1 MIQKHSFVKGMLI
14 LSVAGI
20 SVRFIGAGFRILLAA
35 IIGDEGIGL
44 YQMAYPVYSAL
55 LAVSTAG
62 LPIAISKLVSQYM
75 TTGDYRGAYR
85 VFRLSL
91 YVLGLTGL
99 VITVAMFL
107 GAEFIAERVAKDS
120 RAYYPLI
127 AIAPAIFFVTIMS
140 AWRGFFQGQQKMLPT
155 GLSQL
160 FEQIVRV
167 GVALGLVFFL
177 FPLRLEWAAA
187 GATFGAAAGAIAGL
201 LTLLIIYKRQRQHFF
216 VMMSRQKVYH
226 HLRKRQIF
234 YNIFALSFP
243 ITLGHLVMPLIGL
256 VDMMVIPLR
265 LAEIGFDEA
274 RRMALYGQLT
284 GMAMPVI
291 HIPAILTVAMAVS
304 LVPAISEALALNN
317 LSLIRSRV
325 SLALRLTLL
334 MGLPSAVGLFILA
347 EPITWMLFNNR
358 EAGVFLAIMAIGVVF
373 LTLYQTTAGV
383 LQGLGKTRLPV
394 IHLFIGALIKLVL
407 NWFLTGIPVLNIR
420 GAAIASVAAFVVASL
435 LNLYRVKAITG
446 IKINYSR
453 LLFKPLFAVTF
464 MGLAVYL
471 SYAYF
476 LSLLGTLA
484 LEILSQRAANALAV
498 LIAIGVGVLFYAVP
512 LFVLGVL
519 DKDDLLLIPRVGPKV
534 LAIAYKLHLIGR
546 RTR

>member
-1 MIQKHSFVKGMLI
+1 MTQKHSFVKGMLI
-14 LSVAGI
+14 LSFAGI

-35 IIGDEGIGL
+35 LIGDEGIGL

-55 LAVSTAG
+55 LALSTAG
-62 LPIAISKLVSQYM
+62 MPIAISKLVSQYI

-91 YVLGLTGL
+91 YVLGFSGL
-99 VITVAMFL
+99 LITMAMFL

-127 AIAPAIFFVTIMS
+127 AIAPAIFFVTVMS

-187 GATFGAAAGAIAGL
+187 GATFGAAAGGMAGL

-216 VMMSRQKVYH
+216 AMMSQQKVYH
-226 HLRKRQIF
+226 YLRKRQIF
-234 YNIFALSFP
+234 YSIFALSLP

-256 VDMMVIPLR
+256 VDMMVIPMR
-265 LAEIGFDEA
+265 LAEVGFDET

-291 HIPAILTVAMAVS
+291 YIPAIITVAMAVS

-317 LSLIRSRV
+317 FSLIRSRV

-334 MGLPSAVGLFILA
+334 LGLPSAAGLFILA

-358 EAGVFLAIMAIGVVF
+358 EASVFLAVMAPGVIF
-373 LTLYQTTAGV
+373 LTLYQTTAGI

-394 IHLFIGALIKLVL
+394 IHLFIGALTKLAL

-420 GAAIASVAAFVVASL
+420 GAAIASVTAFLIASL

-453 LLFKPLFAVTF
+453 LLFKPFFAVTF
-464 MGLAVYL
+464 MGLAAYL
-471 SYAYF
+471 GYAYF
-476 LSLLGTLA
+476 LSLFGTLA
-484 LEILSQRAANALAV
+484 PEIFSLRVANALATF
-498 LIAIGVGVLFYAVP
+498 IAIGVGIIFYAIS
-512 LFVLGVL
+512 LLILGIL
-519 DKDDLLLIPRVGPKV
+519 DKDDLVLLPRFGPKV
-534 LAIAYKLHLIGR
+534 LVLARKLRLIKY
-546 RTR
+546 